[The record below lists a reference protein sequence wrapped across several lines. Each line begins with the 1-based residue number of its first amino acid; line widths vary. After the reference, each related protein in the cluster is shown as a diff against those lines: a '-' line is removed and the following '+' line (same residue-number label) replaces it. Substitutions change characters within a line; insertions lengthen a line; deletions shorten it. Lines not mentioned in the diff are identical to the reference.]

1 MIKRLLNSMSHERPQ
16 YALLAVCRLIF
27 EQIAGRLHGGLL
39 GWAGSYF
46 GPGSRVI
53 GSRYISVAGKAY
65 INRYAWIEAVHT
77 FRGQAFKPAI
87 KIGRGFAASDR
98 LHISCTHR
106 IEIGNDC
113 LLGSGVYI
121 SDHNHGIYNGP
132 GQSAPTEPPGDR
144 KLLSNGAVI
153 IGSNVWVG
161 DNVVIVGPVTIGDG
175 AVIGANS
182 VVTKD
187 IPRDVI
193 AAGAPVRVLKKFNPI
208 SREWEKVAG

>member
-1 MIKRLLNSMSHERPQ
+1 MSKLLSAAAKERP
-16 YALLAVCRLIF
+16 AAAVIFIVRKVYERLR
-27 EQIAGRLHGGLL
+27 GRAMAAIM
-39 GWAGSYF
+39 GWTKSYL
-46 GPGSRVI
+46 GPGSKVLGTAAI
-53 GSRYISVAGKAY
+53 EVGEGAY

-77 FRGQAFKPAI
+77 FRGQEFKPAI
-87 KIGRGFAASDR
+87 KIGRGFAAADR

-106 IEIGNDC
+106 VEIGNDC

-121 SDHNHGIYNGP
+121 SDHNHGIYNGL
-132 GQSAPTEPPGDR
+132 GQSAPTEPPSDR
-144 KLLSNGAVI
+144 KLLPNGSVI

-208 SREWEKVAG
+208 SGVWERIAG

>member
-1 MIKRLLNSMSHERPQ
+1 
-16 YALLAVCRLIF
+16 
-27 EQIAGRLHGGLL
+27 
-39 GWAGSYF
+39 
-46 GPGSRVI
+46 
-53 GSRYISVAGKAY
+53 
-65 INRYAWIEAVHT
+65 
-77 FRGQAFKPAI
+77 
-87 KIGRGFAASDR
+87 
-98 LHISCTHR
+98 
-106 IEIGNDC
+106 

-121 SDHNHGIYNGP
+121 SDHNHGIYNGL
-132 GQSAPTEPPGDR
+132 GQSAPTEPPSDR
-144 KLLSNGAVI
+144 KLLPNGSVI

-208 SREWEKVAG
+208 SGVWERIAG